1 MKLKELLNA
10 IREDQKIEII
20 ENAEKIAYGTQSYV
34 SNFELVEPEYKEMDV
49 KTLIAV
55 SDLIIIAI

>member
-1 MKLKELLNA
+1 MKLKELLNS

-20 ENAEKIAYGTQSYV
+20 ESAEKIAFGTRFYV
-34 SNFELVEPEYKEMDV
+34 SNFELVEPEYQKMNV

>member
-1 MKLKELLNA
+1 MKLKELLNS

-34 SNFELVEPEYKEMDV
+34 YNFELVEPEYKEMDV
-49 KTLIAV
+49 KTLVAV
-55 SDLIIIAI
+55 SDLIIIAV

>member
-1 MKLKELLNA
+1 MKLKELLNS
-10 IREDQKIEII
+10 IREDQKIEVI
-20 ENAEKIAYGTQSYV
+20 ENADKIAHGTKFYV
-34 SNFELVEPEYKEMDV
+34 SNFELVEPEYQEIDV

>member
-20 ENAEKIAYGTQSYV
+20 ENADKVAYGTQSYV

-49 KTLIAV
+49 KTLVAV

>member
-20 ENAEKIAYGTQSYV
+20 ENAKIAFGTQSYV

-49 KTLIAV
+49 KTLVAV

>member
-1 MKLKELLNA
+1 MKLKELLNS

-34 SNFELVEPEYKEMDV
+34 SNYEIIEPEYNEMDV
-49 KTLIAV
+49 KTVVAV
-55 SDLIIIAI
+55 SDLIIIAV

>member
-20 ENAEKIAYGTQSYV
+20 ENAEKIAFGTQSYV

-49 KTLIAV
+49 KTLVAV